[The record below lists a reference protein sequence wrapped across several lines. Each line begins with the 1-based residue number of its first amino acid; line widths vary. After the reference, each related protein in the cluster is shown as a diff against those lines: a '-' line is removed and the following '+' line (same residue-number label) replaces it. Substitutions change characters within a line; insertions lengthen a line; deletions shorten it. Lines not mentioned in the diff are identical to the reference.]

1 MRLSAEKDILI
12 MRCQLLKLFLLL
24 FLPIYVCAQNPS
36 QSSSDKLIRQGVV
49 LHDKGQY
56 SAAIE
61 LYKEALKI
69 NPNSMSAVYEMSL
82 SYLDLRDYDK
92 AIEYSTK
99 IITSG
104 FQPLLVDAYIVKSS
118 ALAEMN
124 KIDESIQLLN
134 DALIRCGDEY
144 LLYFN
149 LGLCYFNKKDNNQAI
164 FNLRK
169 AIEIDATRS
178 SAFLLY
184 AYALNDTGRWLQSFY
199 SFHFFLLL
207 EPNTQR
213 SKEAFSEMYDM
224 LMADIPA
231 NDERLSSENGVDR
244 KSIYE
249 HILPKRPKQNDS
261 RSQYNYFQ
269 EASKQIFFIVSL
281 LQNDTQSGLMWDF
294 FVPTYEEILGSGHF
308 DTYCRYVSV
317 AYFPESLDWW
327 DKNKDEVDNFIEW
340 FEHGQGSPDES
351 DLGDDTDVE
360 E

>member
-1 MRLSAEKDILI
+1 MRYLLTILSIILPLSI
-12 MRCQLLKLFLLL
+12 CF
-24 FLPIYVCAQNPS
+24 AQTS
-36 QSSSDKLIRQGVV
+36 TQASSEKLIRQGVS

-56 SAAIE
+56 KDAIE

-82 SYLDLRDYDK
+82 SCLELKDYEN
-92 AIEYSTK
+92 AIKYSTK
-99 IITSG
+99 VITSS

-118 ALAEMN
+118 ALAETN
-124 KIDESIQLLN
+124 KIDQSIQLLN

-149 LGLCYFNKKDNNQAI
+149 LGLCYFNKKDYNQVI
-164 FNLRK
+164 LNLRK

-213 SKEAFSEMYDM
+213 SKEAFGEMFDM
-224 LMADIPA
+224 LTADIPA
-231 NDERLSSENGVDR
+231 NDERLSSESGVDR
-244 KSIYE
+244 RALYE
-249 HILPKRPKQNDS
+249 HFSSSKPKSDDPS
-261 RSQYNYFQ
+261 AQYIYFQ
-269 EASKQIFFIVSL
+269 EASKQIFFMVSQM
-281 LQNDTQSGLMWDF
+281 QNDTQSGLMWDF

-308 DTYCRYVSV
+308 DTYCRYISV
-317 AYFPESLDWW
+317 AYFPESLKWW
-327 DKNKDEVDNFIEW
+327 DDHKDQVDNFIEW
-340 FEHGQGSPDES
+340 FEHGQGSPDDS
-351 DLGDDTDVE
+351 DFGDDSDIE